1 MRDARSAASALS
13 PPAANRGRLSE
24 RARDDIRFAART
36 AREEGVTLSLHG
48 VTVSCTRKPRASDK
62 KSCSNGQQKKSTAI
76 VPSTPADE
84 SSPAPLSKRQQRS
97 AQRLQ
102 EFQEKKRATLVQQLM
117 SQGMELS
124 IAQAHVARD
133 ERKALEHITAQRA
146 SPMEAETA
154 AIEGPPPGDGGQPRD
169 GVPGAKRTRP
179 SPPDSG

>member
-1 MRDARSAASALS
+1 M
-13 PPAANRGRLSE
+13 
-24 RARDDIRFAART
+24 
-36 AREEGVTLSLHG
+36 
-48 VTVSCTRKPRASDK
+48 
-62 KSCSNGQQKKSTAI
+62 
-76 VPSTPADE
+76 
-84 SSPAPLSKRQQRS
+84 
-97 AQRLQ
+97 
-102 EFQEKKRATLVQQLM
+102 LVQQLM

>member
-1 MRDARSAASALS
+1 M
-13 PPAANRGRLSE
+13 E
-24 RARDDIRFAART
+24 IVVET
-36 AREEGVTLSLHG
+36 EEDEES
-48 VTVSCTRKPRASDK
+48 ASDVEAVVLV
-62 KSCSNGQQKKSTAI
+62 GAMPETF
-76 VPSTPADE
+76 PSLLSRIRNAP
-84 SSPAPLSKRQQRS
+84 SPEAAWRW
-97 AQRLQ
+97 A
-102 EFQEKKRATLVQQLM
+102 
-117 SQGMELS
+117 LS